1 MIGSHLSSTTR
12 KSASAAM
19 KPASKAVMLG
29 GSGSGI
35 SSPSAS
41 QSPHNK
47 MSETNRGKKRG
58 MKSKPLAKAPRPHKR
73 FCQLDMS
80 GHVPRDPS
88 LCEVGTGRPFP
99 GLEQEQDSCW
109 GVDEGCFLG
118 WRRDSVS
125 QVCCGSVEYM
135 YSTYTCFRVVWA

>member
-1 MIGSHLSSTTR
+1 MCPVYAMSGSHLFSTKR

-58 MKSKPLAKAPRPHKR
+58 MKSKPLAKAPRPAILPEMPAIDSAKVGDDCRKNILAVESAHYAT
-73 FCQLDMS
+73 QYMVHVDS
-80 GHVPRDPS
+80 GNNM
-88 LCEVGTGRPFP
+88 LAFG
-99 GLEQEQDSCW
+99 
-109 GVDEGCFLG
+109 
-118 WRRDSVS
+118 
-125 QVCCGSVEYM
+125 
-135 YSTYTCFRVVWA
+135 